1 MATAAKL
8 QAPADPIQQIMALL
22 TGFGGENQT
31 QTSNPGNIDPL
42 MQVIAQLQG
51 LDPQAQL
58 ATIFQQASGQIPGL
72 QNAYANAV
80 GARRSGN
87 SGVQNAL
94 SQLLAQT
101 TITGQQQVA
110 QQQQQA
116 LQTQT
121 QAAGAVA
128 NATKGTTTKTSSKPD
143 IGNAAKNMMILQGLA
158 KLSDTSI
165 GKQLFSG
172 MGITP
177 GAQTTSA
184 PVPMQASAPLQSAQA
199 APAMSMAPAAA
210 PLDIMGMFAG
220 GTGTDNVMPD
230 MGGFGSGGVSY
241 EGLSDYFADASN
253 IMADSQQIDPMDA
266 LMLNTGG
273 FGTMDTD
280 AAADDFMNYLYMG

>member
-8 QAPADPIQQIMALL
+8 QAPADPIQQVMALL
-22 TGFGGENQT
+22 TGLGGENQT

-165 GKQLFSG
+165 GKQLFAG

-184 PVPMQASAPLQSAQA
+184 PAPMQASAPLQSAQA
-199 APAMSMAPAAA
+199 APAMSMASAAA

-220 GTGTDNVMPD
+220 GTGTDNAMPD
-230 MGGFGSGGVSY
+230 MGGFGSGGISY

-273 FGTMDTD
+273 FGTMNTD